1 MTMARKEQIQERKVY
16 VTIRS
21 TTQRKAVKFE
31 CWRYW
36 EIVGELM
43 FRSADRQDAY
53 DAARWC
59 GRFAKPGDR
68 RELAPDITMEVTDG

>member
-1 MTMARKEQIQERKVY
+1 MAKQQKQQPERKVY

-53 DAARWC
+53 DA
-59 GRFAKPGDR
+59 PGGAGDLPSR
-68 RELAPDITMEVTDG
+68 ATGGIFRQA